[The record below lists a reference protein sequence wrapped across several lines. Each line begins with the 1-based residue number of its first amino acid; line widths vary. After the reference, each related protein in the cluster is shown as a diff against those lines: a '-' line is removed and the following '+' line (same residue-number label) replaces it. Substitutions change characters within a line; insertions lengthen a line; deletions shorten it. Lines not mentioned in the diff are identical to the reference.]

1 MAGAEYEE
9 AEKSLNRVQ
18 NFDASALSRVDALG
32 TELNFLD
39 AVPHAEKIITLF
51 QQFPTQYLKDLP
63 PRQAQILQSQADA
76 AYSIFETILKF
87 DPKQGDAYAQRTNL
101 IENLKT
107 QFEPIFTQIMGL
119 ISYGSSRMHDFS
131 AIEREARAAAQAAKD
146 RADEAAKGL
155 EEQQAEAQRIL
166 EEVRRVAAEQGVS
179 KQATYFREEG
189 ASHETQAENWRWW
202 TIYSAI
208 GLGLYAAISATFHRW
223 PLLSPTG
230 PYDAF
235 QLGLSKIL
243 IFGVIAYMLFL
254 CAKNFLAHKHNAIVN
269 RHRYNALLTF
279 NALADAANGPENR
292 DIVLTHASG
301 CIFAPQETGYTKGN
315 PHESTAIIQALPRV
329 LSPSGT
335 SN

>member
-32 TELNFLD
+32 TEFNFLD
-39 AVPHAEKIITLF
+39 AVSPAEKIIALF

-63 PRQAQILQSQADA
+63 PRQAQTLQSQADA
-76 AYSIFETILKF
+76 AYSLFEEILKF
-87 DPKQGDAYAQRTNL
+87 DPKRGDAYAHRTNL
-101 IENLKT
+101 IENLKN
-107 QFEPIFTQIMGL
+107 QFDPIFTQLMGL
-119 ISYGSSRMHDFS
+119 ISYGSSRMRDFS

-166 EEVRRVAAEQGVS
+166 EEVRRVAAEQGVA
-179 KQATYFREEG
+179 KQATYFSDEG
-189 ASHETQAENWRWW
+189 AEHEKQAEKWRWL

-208 GLGLYAAISATFHRW
+208 GLGVYAAISATFHRW
-223 PLLSPTG
+223 PLLVPTG

-235 QLGLSKIL
+235 QLGLSKVL

-301 CIFAPQETGYTKGN
+301 CIFSPQETGYAKGN

-335 SN
+335 GS